1 MCFVANCGL
10 DFKDPLH
17 TKVVKEILKCMIR
30 IWEPTQDHNGAE
42 ELLQF
47 RQRDEVEELLR
58 REIVEKNTDDYAAI
72 DLIFDGIDFPI
83 LSRETERFYLD
94 VFKYMQCAYFD
105 NSEHPEKRD
114 DIRKKMRYIEQKVN
128 KLPNVSLKGVLYKAL
143 CFCIRSGYVQNPKQF
158 KVKYSYQD
166 KVFISEQFKKFGKYD
181 IEETFW
187 GFHNLNVEELL
198 PEILDAVNVCLKE
211 AGKETSLS
219 DRLKDVMPIVNM
231 IATTAFVEHLDKI
244 KKDRNLTDAY
254 EGVLETLIHVGDE
267 QAAWLLDEFRLH

>member
-1 MCFVANCGL
+1 
-10 DFKDPLH
+10 
-17 TKVVKEILKCMIR
+17 MIR

-187 GFHNLNVEELL
+187 GLHNLNVEELL

-211 AGKETSLS
+211 AGKENSLS
-219 DRLKDVMPIVNM
+219 DQLKGVMPIINM
-231 IATTAFVEHLDKI
+231 IVTTAFVEHSNRI
-244 KKDRNLTDAY
+244 KKDKGLTDAY
-254 EGVLETLIHVGDE
+254 EGVLETLVNADDE